1 MGPTGA
7 TFGAR
12 QYAGDVG
19 SGIDS
24 LQELTDVNISNLTLT
39 NNQVLAYNSSSGR
52 WVNADPSAGSKGDAG
67 TTGFTGPTG
76 PTGPTG
82 FTGPTGPTGETG
94 PTGFTGPTGPTG
106 FTGPTGP
113 TGFTGP
119 TGPTGTTGNGVTG
132 FTVIGDNL
140 YYWFSDWTGTTFG
153 SLQNAGYVRGP
164 TGADGQDGSGGG
176 GGGTLT
182 YAVFTPFYSE
192 APGFTFPTLDTR
204 NNIPVLDFD
213 STNNETTHFRGM
225 IPQGAAF
232 SYLQTNIYWSAT
244 EATAGTASWE
254 VAFENIRTNPD
265 IDNDSFDQGYT
276 GRSYFQGTT
285 SGLPVSIGITC
296 QNVDSLTGGDPFR
309 LRLRRVGSDSLD
321 TLIGDAEFLFFE
333 VRGVT

>member
-1 MGPTGA
+1 MVIDSYSLGTKGA
-7 TFGAR
+7 TGWIETW
-12 QYAGDVG
+12 D
-19 SGIDS
+19 DS
-24 LQELTDVNISNLTLT
+24 TSSNKGYLYIQNAY
-39 NNQVLAYNSSSGR
+39 NNDQVLVLGVNSVSLITGGTPPYYYEVGVSYISGTISSAVTGTLFSIDFVR
-52 WVNADPSAGSKGDAG
+52 VGDKGESGTVGDA
-67 TTGFTGPTG
+67 
-76 PTGPTG
+76 GPTG
-82 FTGPTGPTGETG
+82 FTGPTGPQ
-94 PTGFTGPTGPTG
+94 
-106 FTGPTGP
+106 
-113 TGFTGP
+113 
-119 TGPTGTTGNGVTG
+119 GTTGNGVTG
-132 FTVIGDNL
+132 FNVIGDNL

-153 SLQNAGYVRGP
+153 TLQNAGYVRGP
-164 TGADGQDGSGGG
+164 TGADGQDGSGGGG

-244 EATAGTASWE
+244 EATAGTATWQ
-254 VAFENIRTNPD
+254 VAFDNIRTNPD
-265 IDNDSFDQGYT
+265 IDSDSFDQGYT